1 MEGSSL
7 IKLGTNK
14 FNMSP
19 EGRLQERHCDSSRY
33 KYRSELQ
40 VTGASGSRLSGWS
53 RERALR
59 LRRSGVGAGPQ
70 VNSGGEVGRK

>member
-1 MEGSSL
+1 M
-7 IKLGTNK
+7 
-14 FNMSP
+14 
-19 EGRLQERHCDSSRY
+19 QERHTVIAPDTSRV
-33 KYRSELQ
+33 SELQ

-70 VNSGGEVGRK
+70 VNSGEVARNDSKLQLD